1 VGLAEKLGIPPLII
15 GLTVVSFG
23 TSAPEMVISVQAA
36 INGFPGISLGN
47 VIGSNIANVLLV
59 LGIPGLI
66 YATTCKVDNLTK
78 NTLFMVFVT
87 FVFMGFAF
95 MGTFQLWHGLVLL
108 GLLAGYV
115 YMAAVDARKKGDVTE
130 EGLEDEVGAVPH
142 STWLAVLFLLLG
154 LVGLP
159 IAAHFTV
166 DSATQIARVWGI
178 SEALIGLTIVA
189 VGTSLPELAATAV
202 AAYKKQSGLALGN
215 VVGSNIFNILSIVGI
230 TAIVT
235 PISVPERMIGF
246 DMWVMLAC
254 ALLLVPLV
262 LRKATITKLMALG
275 LVLLYVGY
283 VVAAAW
289 VETSGQFETSTV
301 TQTYEQLA

>member
-1 VGLAEKLGIPPLII
+1 LCLVVVAGEFLVRGAVGLAEKLGIPPLIL

-215 VVGSNIFNILSIVGI
+215 VVGSNIYNLCGILGL
-230 TAIVT
+230 TAVIH
-235 PISVPERMIGF
+235 PIEVPAEIARI
-246 DMWVMLAC
+246 DIWVMLGVT
-254 ALLLVPLV
+254 ALLIVQ
-262 LRKATITKLMALG
+262 LRSGWRLSRIEGAL
-275 LVLLYVGY
+275 LVLLYCGY
-283 VVAAAW
+283 TA
-289 VETSGQFETSTV
+289 F
-301 TQTYEQLA
+301 LALR